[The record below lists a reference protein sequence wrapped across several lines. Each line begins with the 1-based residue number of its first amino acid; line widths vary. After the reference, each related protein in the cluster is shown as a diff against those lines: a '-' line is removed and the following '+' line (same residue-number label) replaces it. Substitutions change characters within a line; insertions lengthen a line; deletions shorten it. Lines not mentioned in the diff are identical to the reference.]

1 MTPEQSFSRWVRVA
15 LGIFILAFGYFVL
28 ADNYAPM
35 TPRAQVQRYVVP
47 VAPRVA
53 GQVSRVWV
61 ENNQPV
67 AAGDLL
73 FELDDSDYRLALERT
88 ELALG
93 LAETE
98 RERQRAAVRAAGSLL
113 EQQRLQAQ
121 ELEREAARLGRL
133 RRDGHLSVQQ
143 LEQAQNLAA
152 QAQSGLASAE
162 ARLQEARQGARAAE
176 VGLRQAEN
184 ARAQARLALS
194 RTRVR
199 AELAGR
205 IGNLQLKEGIF
216 AQAGSPLLALVSEQ
230 AWVIADLREKSLR
243 HVAAGTPVGIV
254 FDALPG
260 EVFRGHVES
269 IDSGVREGQQAAD
282 GQLAQPVSSDR
293 WVRDAQRL
301 RIQIGLDA
309 PLPALATGA
318 KATVQLFPANNWL
331 FRAMGRIQLWLAS
344 QLRYLY

>member
-1 MTPEQSFSRWVRVA
+1 M
-15 LGIFILAFGYFVL
+15 GIFILAFGYFVL

-35 TPRAQVQRYVVP
+35 TPQAQVQRYVVP

-61 ENNQPV
+61 GSNQPV
-67 AAGDLL
+67 AAGDPL
-73 FELDDSDYRLALERT
+73 FELDDSDYRLALERA
-88 ELALG
+88 ELDLG
-93 LAETE
+93 LAETGL
-98 RERQRAAVRAAGSLL
+98 ERQQAAVRVAESQL
-113 EQQRLQAQ
+113 EQQ
-121 ELEREAARLGRL
+121 LG
-133 RRDGHLSVQQ
+133 
-143 LEQAQNLAA
+143 QAQNLAA
-152 QAQSGLASAE
+152 QTHSGLLSAE
-162 ARLQEARQGARAAE
+162 ARLQEARQGERAAE

-199 AELAGR
+199 AEVAGR
-205 IGNLQLKEGIF
+205 IGNLQLKEGIY
-216 AQAGSPLLALVSEQ
+216 AQAGGPLLALVSEQ
-230 AWVIADLREKSLR
+230 AWVTADLREKSLR
-243 HVAAGTPVGIV
+243 HVTAGTPVGIV

-282 GQLAQPVSSDR
+282 GQLAQPVNSDR

-301 RIQIGLDA
+301 RIQIGLEE

-318 KATVQLFPANNWL
+318 KATVQLFPTENGL
-331 FRAMGRIQLWLAS
+331 FRTMARVQLWLVS

>member
-15 LGIFILAFGYFVL
+15 LGIFILGFGYFVL

-35 TPRAQVQRYVVP
+35 TPQARVQRYVVP

-53 GQVSRVWV
+53 GQISRVWV
-61 ENNQPV
+61 GSNQPV
-67 AAGDLL
+67 AAGDPL
-73 FELDDSDYRLALERT
+73 FELDDSDYRLALERA
-88 ELALG
+88 ELDLG
-93 LAETE
+93 LAEAE
-98 RERQRAAVRAAGSLL
+98 LERQGAAVRAAESLL

-133 RRDGHLSVQQ
+133 RRGGHMSVQQ

-152 QAQSGLASAE
+152 QAHSGLLSAE
-162 ARLQEARQGARAAE
+162 ARWQEARQGERAAE

-199 AELAGR
+199 AAVAGR
-205 IGNLQLKEGIF
+205 IGNLQLKEGVY
-216 AQAGSPLLALVSEQ
+216 AQAGGPLLALVSEQ
-230 AWVIADLREKSLR
+230 AWVTADLREKSLR
-243 HVAAGTPVGIV
+243 HVATGTPVGIV

-260 EVFRGHVES
+260 EVFRGRVES

-282 GQLAQPVSSDR
+282 GQLAQPVNSDR

-301 RIQIGLDA
+301 RIQIGLEE

-318 KATVQLFPANNWL
+318 KATVQLFPTENGL
-331 FRAMGRIQLWLAS
+331 FRTMARVQLWLVS